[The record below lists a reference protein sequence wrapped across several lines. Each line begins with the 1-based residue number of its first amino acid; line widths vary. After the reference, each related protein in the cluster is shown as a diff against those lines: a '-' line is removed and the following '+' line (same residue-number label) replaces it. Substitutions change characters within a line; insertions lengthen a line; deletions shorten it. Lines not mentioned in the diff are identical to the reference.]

1 MTDQIISSVGYDKL
15 KKEFENLTTIKRR
28 EIADRIQ
35 KAKDMG
41 DLSENAEYSEAKDA
55 QAFNEGRIAELT
67 QMLKNVT
74 IVENGSSKG
83 EVSMGSKIV
92 AKINGKEKEFT
103 IVSFNEADPFEGKI
117 SNESPLGTALVGKK
131 KGAIVAVLT
140 PKGKMEYEILKV
152 E

>member
-15 KKEFENLTTIKRR
+15 KKELENLTTIKRR

-74 IVENGSSKG
+74 VVENGGSKG
-83 EVSMGSKIV
+83 EVAMGSKII

-117 SNESPLGTALVGKK
+117 SNESPLGMAFVGKK
-131 KGAIVAVLT
+131 KGTIVAVET
-140 PKGKMEYEILKV
+140 PKGRMEYEILKV